1 MDLRDYVRILRKSWA
16 SILAFVV
23 VGIAAGV
30 ALTLATTKV
39 YQASS
44 QLFVYVPGSS
54 ADGSLGA
61 NSTYAQQQVQS
72 LTTYATSPT
81 VVGGALN
88 LARQDDP
95 SSGGRPDRN
104 ASSRPTSPPMHR

>member
-39 YQASS
+39 YEGTVQLIAFPSGAQNS
-44 QLFVYVPGSS
+44 QL
-54 ADGSLGA
+54 
-61 NSTYAQQQVQS
+61 AQGNTVVQAQVQS
-72 LTTYATSPT
+72 LTSVAASPQVT
-81 VVGGALN
+81 GAVIGDLKLRGKLSPSD
-88 LARQDDP
+88 LAAESALTR
-95 SSGGRPDRN
+95 R
-104 ASSRPTSPPMHR
+104 